1 MTAPIIP
8 GKRYEISP
16 PGANTDELNSLGG
29 LINFLNDVGDNARLR
44 AKDENGIRFL
54 HTRTGTPLGRFWKWL
69 TVAWP
74 EAKAQRILFK
84 NSVRELLENIQKKHA
99 NDADIG
105 SLKDKILNETLEV
118 RNFSEFDLTRLKGD
132 LHELHKALEKK
143 RNHAPVSAAT
153 SADKGTDKPPPMI
166 LIAKQKPSG
175 SEDESLSEQASAQ
188 VDADSGPASL
198 SSVGKTGRT
207 ARVVD
212 TQASGTHVLKT
223 MGKERPSPDA
233 ESDEES
239 AETPSSSANSVAV
252 SLASVEM
259 AILHDHGFKG
269 LESPAEP
276 SLAAPKLAVPPDAG
290 VIESTW
296 PESSKTAYQAPP
308 PQPQPRRLQA
318 GSSAETGAVSG
329 LGEHSSVAKSTLP
342 LTPARPPESNI
353 TEGKLEIFQK
363 ANSGSRFAMIGLLEA
378 DAYLFPSGGNAGNP
392 NEKLLLDSV
401 QTAASGVQVFRGQ
414 LEGNDSSRRWGML
427 VMEGPASSSSLAD
440 EQKWNALYTQYLQA
454 LEEAVALRID
464 ESKSVRTIA
473 IRPWKEN
480 LLSDRAAQILVRA
493 VHRFREQHP
502 GITVRIVPS
511 ATGEER
517 KLQAALQAVGKDSG
531 PPLNPLSS

>member
-16 PGANTDELNSLGG
+16 PDANADELNSLGG
-29 LINFLNDVGDNARLR
+29 LINFLNAVGDHARLR

-99 NDADIG
+99 NDVDIS
-105 SLKDKILNETLEV
+105 SLKDRILNETLEV

-143 RNHAPVSAAT
+143 RTHSAVSAAT
-153 SADKGTDKPPPMI
+153 SAEKGRDKPPAMI

-175 SEDESLSEQASAQ
+175 SEDDSFSEQASGQ
-188 VDADSGPASL
+188 VEADSGPASL

-207 ARVVD
+207 AKVID
-212 TQASGTHVLKT
+212 TQARGTHVLKT
-223 MGKERPSPDA
+223 MGKEGPSPDS

-239 AETPSSSANSVAV
+239 AETPSSSARSVAV
-252 SLASVEM
+252 SVASVEM
-259 AILHDHGFKG
+259 PILQEFEGIA
-269 LESPAEP
+269 LPAEP
-276 SLAAPKLAVPPDAG
+276 RLAAPKLAVPPDAG
-290 VIESTW
+290 TIESTW

-329 LGEHSSVAKSTLP
+329 LGEHSSVAKSILP
-342 LTPARPPESNI
+342 LMPAQPPESTI

-401 QTAASGVQVFRGQ
+401 QTAARGVQVFRGQ

-440 EQKWNALYTQYLQA
+440 EQKWNALYTQYLKA

-464 ESKSVRTIA
+464 ESTSVRTIA
-473 IRPWKEN
+473 IRPWKEH
-480 LLSDRAAQILVRA
+480 LLSDQAAQILIRA

-517 KLQAALQAVGKDSG
+517 KLQTALQAVGKDSG
-531 PPLNPLSS
+531 PPMNPLSS